1 MRLDHLLSMEIRANA
16 SGQAL
21 YFVGSKDQ
29 KLFRCGGETK
39 TADYCL
45 PITSQLSKWHGPLAQ
60 LVRAFL

>member
-21 YFVGSKDQ
+21 YSVGSKDQ

-39 TADYCL
+39 TADIL
-45 PITSQLSKWHGPLAQ
+45 PSYHFSVVKVAW
-60 LVRAFL
+60 AFSSAG